1 MSFTEQLLKKN
12 LIGSDLYGDT
22 FCLEAMEKKKKT
34 CFQVLI
40 FYVAVLFRF
49 DIGASKEK
57 ERFIMNSRLKKT
69 VSIYTLNICLKF
81 HGSSKSVVSVKIP
94 C

>member
-1 MSFTEQLLKKN
+1 MSFMERLLKKN
-12 LIGSDLYGDT
+12 LIGSDLYGDV
-22 FCLEAMEKKKKT
+22 FCLAAIEKKT

-57 ERFIMNSRLKKT
+57 KKKDG
-69 VSIYTLNICLKF
+69 LL
-81 HGSSKSVVSVKIP
+81 
-94 C
+94 